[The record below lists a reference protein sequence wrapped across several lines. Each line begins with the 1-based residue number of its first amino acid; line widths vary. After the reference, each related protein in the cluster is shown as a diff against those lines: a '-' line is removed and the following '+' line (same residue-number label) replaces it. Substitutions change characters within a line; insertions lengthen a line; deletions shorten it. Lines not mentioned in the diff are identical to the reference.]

1 MGDYPRLS
9 PGLDPH
15 TYFPLY
21 DCSLLLQSVH
31 EQFLRTMWLYF
42 LPFSLD
48 LTLAEY
54 INRKIRRL
62 RRGCQENIRILNL
75 TAFVVSKNLPTMKS
89 VRGWFHIQQRQH
101 QRNWRL
107 AWPDVGYWPTADTFL
122 VSWDS
127 FKTLQFPAVSGV
139 EMKIYGRSLQALP
152 FFPTTHAHAPF
163 RVLLSCLWWLM
174 SILLS

>member
-1 MGDYPRLS
+1 MLKKLS
-9 PGLDPH
+9 KNTSNSAFKWYIFMFCCYLLFCYQIILLLAEKWVTTPTYLQVWISTVVH

-89 VRGWFHIQQRQH
+89 VRG
-101 QRNWRL
+101 
-107 AWPDVGYWPTADTFL
+107 
-122 VSWDS
+122 
-127 FKTLQFPAVSGV
+127 
-139 EMKIYGRSLQALP
+139 
-152 FFPTTHAHAPF
+152 
-163 RVLLSCLWWLM
+163 
-174 SILLS
+174 